1 VVVEVSCQ
9 FSFYSLGAEHQSPA
23 IKAAV
28 SVLERRGLAVESGSM
43 SSIVTGP
50 ADALFAALAEA
61 FVEAAE
67 GGLVLVAT
75 ISNACPTR

>member
-1 VVVEVSCQ
+1 VDVTCQ

-28 SVLERRGLAVESGSM
+28 SVLEGRGLAVESGSM
-43 SSIVTGP
+43 SSLVAGP
-50 ADALFAALAEA
+50 VDAVFAALAEA
-61 FVEAAE
+61 FAVAAE

-75 ISNACPTR
+75 VSNACPPR